1 MRLWRTEP
9 RCIFLMIEL
18 VVYCRYKDFIGEG
31 VRNMFRIQ
39 HSYFVKMILA
49 FLLLIGLPF
58 LLISLLTVDRFQSY
72 IEMITE
78 KSAQKVT
85 RQLELNLDSYFEE
98 IGRLAVYPLYN
109 DAILDII
116 VDHADPEGSKQI
128 MYDESLEVSNLLTS
142 LLYARDDVYQS
153 LLFLLDGNILPVDSL
168 MYFSRWDQSN
178 LDWMKAADKTPDR
191 YVILPYQKN
200 QIYRDKDQQRI
211 SVAQALRHP
220 KTLEIIG
227 YMKIDMR
234 IDSIKPIMSQVEFS
248 ENSKLYIFDRN
259 QELIYPL
266 GIEQIPEVKDGK
278 TVING
283 QQYLVN
289 TSYSAAT
296 QLTIL
301 SLLSEDDLK
310 QDIMEIISLL
320 VIISAAVLLCSLIA
334 AVFIS
339 RRITRPISE
348 LRDNMALV
356 SQGRLDTRVDVTSRD
371 EISQLQSVFNVMTS
385 RLDYL
390 VNQVYCSKISEQN
403 AQISA
408 LQSQIN
414 PHFLYNTL
422 ETINMMA
429 ILQGNDDVSKAIS
442 KLGEMLR
449 YNVDNEQRFVTL
461 SEEME
466 YTRTYFDIQRLCN
479 KALNM
484 QIESVPGVAECF
496 VPKQIL
502 QPFIENIIEHAQ
514 YDSKLNVLIRI
525 AFKSE
530 ALIIGIYDNGKPLD
544 EKTLQKIRISLRKQG
559 LGQYSEHELEQA
571 NRRKGYGLSNVQ
583 QRIVLLFG
591 QDYGVSL
598 DESYK
603 DGTGFI
609 IRLKFLTQLESEAD
623 HDAGF
628 AGK

>member
-1 MRLWRTEP
+1 
-9 RCIFLMIEL
+9 
-18 VVYCRYKDFIGEG
+18 
-31 VRNMFRIQ
+31 MFRIQ

-85 RQLELNLDSYFEE
+85 RQLELNLDSCFEE

-178 LDWMKAADKTPDR
+178 LDWMKEADKTPDR

-320 VIISAAVLLCSLIA
+320 IIISAAVLLCSLIA

-603 DGTGFI
+603 DGIGFI